1 MYFAIVKMCVM
12 VMKQTFLFPDTRLTA
27 GKRSDKTGNN
37 FLIHI
42 IFQIQYTDF
51 MSKLHTFSSEGT
63 CLRKQKVIHKLNIIK
78 STQNE

>member
-1 MYFAIVKMCVM
+1 MCVM
-12 VMKQTFLFPDTRLTA
+12 VMKLTFLFSDTCLTA

-51 MSKLHTFSSEGT
+51 MSKLHTLFSERT
-63 CLRKQKVIHKLNIIK
+63 CLRKQKLIHKQYTIK